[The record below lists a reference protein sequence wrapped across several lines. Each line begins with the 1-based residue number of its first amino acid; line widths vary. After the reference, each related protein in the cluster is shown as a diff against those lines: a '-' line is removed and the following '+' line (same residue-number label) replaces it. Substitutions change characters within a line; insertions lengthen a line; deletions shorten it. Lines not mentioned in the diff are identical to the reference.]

1 MWSMKTR
8 TLTNAEF
15 LSGLTKP
22 LTNAELGK
30 RIRTGKATAEERAEY
45 ERRMALPIAPEK
57 VHRTV
62 WSLPVARR
70 MRKS

>member
-1 MWSMKTR
+1 MKTR

-30 RIRTGKATAEERAEY
+30 RIRTGKATAEEREEY
-45 ERRMALPIAPEK
+45 ARRMALPIAPGA
-57 VHRTV
+57 VHTTV

-70 MRKS
+70 GRQA